1 VRRSL
6 AHGGRPDS
14 GDVEGMLRLLVLNCL
29 QVHEEDGAPWS
40 LPPWTADDATLAARR
55 FVWKGVTRPWLPSIR
70 GKDLIGRNVAIWW
83 EGDGCFNEAMVLAY
97 HDGMEAGDTNHHVL
111 TAKGESWLASNYE
124 SEIPQGAH
132 VVRYVDD
139 GLVAVEGLEL
149 AAEDPRIWKLVS
161 AQEDSALDSDEGALS
176 SVAGN
181 AHAEAP
187 GCPDAADSHVTDAA
201 DGAHTEDDW
210 ASKAQGDVKVDGTE
224 DNGDAPPPATE
235 SDRHWAAPKVEL
247 MMTLQT
253 IRNQLPIKS
262 DGDTFQTP
270 SGWERREEA
279 GEVGEGE
286 GEGEGQ
292 RLGHNGSRF
301 FWVET
306 SPLEGTDPRRVTS
319 RSELEDL
326 LEADAAA
333 EGRVWLGQL
342 VKDGWELRSRAVNR
356 ALTQI
361 ISGLVVLG
369 LVKAVTPEKSGKTA
383 TCYIAANKYATGV
396 PFPKI
401 KVTRPNAAP
410 EVQEEEEL
418 CDLEKE
424 RLANM
429 KRNQELLRQLGLA

>member
-1 VRRSL
+1 MTD
-6 AHGGRPDS
+6 P
-14 GDVEGMLRLLVLNCL
+14 
-29 QVHEEDGAPWS
+29 
-40 LPPWTADDATLAARR
+40 
-55 FVWKGVTRPWLPSIR
+55 
-70 GKDLIGRNVAIWW
+70 
-83 EGDGCFNEAMVLAY
+83 
-97 HDGMEAGDTNHHVL
+97 
-111 TAKGESWLASNYE
+111 LASPD
-124 SEIPQGAH
+124 IAH
-132 VVRYVDD
+132 CY
-139 GLVAVEGLEL
+139 
-149 AAEDPRIWKLVS
+149 
-161 AQEDSALDSDEGALS
+161 
-176 SVAGN
+176 
-181 AHAEAP
+181 
-187 GCPDAADSHVTDAA
+187 
-201 DGAHTEDDW
+201 
-210 ASKAQGDVKVDGTE
+210 
-224 DNGDAPPPATE
+224 
-235 SDRHWAAPKVEL
+235 
-247 MMTLQT
+247 
-253 IRNQLPIKS
+253 
-262 DGDTFQTP
+262 
-270 SGWERREEA
+270 
-279 GEVGEGE
+279 
-286 GEGEGQ
+286 
-292 RLGHNGSRF
+292 SRF